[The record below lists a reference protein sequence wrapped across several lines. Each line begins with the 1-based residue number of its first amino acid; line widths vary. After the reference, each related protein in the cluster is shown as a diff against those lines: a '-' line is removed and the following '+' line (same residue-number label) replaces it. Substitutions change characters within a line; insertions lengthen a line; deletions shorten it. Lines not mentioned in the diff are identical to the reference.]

1 MFSGRYLHTIDAKGR
16 ISFPARFREV
26 LGLAGDE
33 RIVLVNHPNDQIPC
47 LEAWPLSSWQLIVR
61 RAQRLPRLDDHTQY
75 LLRWYISSAL
85 ECAIDPQGRILVPP
99 LYREH
104 TQLTKE
110 ALWSGVADHLELW
123 AKDLW
128 ERHIVTLRESRSF
141 DLSVLNPV
149 FEIDDDPDGDE
160 EQ

>member
-16 ISFPARFREV
+16 VSFPARFREV
-26 LGLAGDE
+26 LVQLGND
-33 RIVLVNHPNDQIPC
+33 RIVLANHLDDQIPC
-47 LEAWPLSSWQLIVR
+47 LEAWPLSAWQRIVR
-61 RAQRLPRLDDHTQY
+61 KAQRLPRLDDHTQY

-104 TQLTKE
+104 SHLAKE

-123 AKDLW
+123 AKDQW
-128 ERHIVTLRESRSF
+128 ERHIVSLRESRSF
-141 DLSVLNPV
+141 DLSALNSV
-149 FEIDDDPDGDE
+149 FEIDEPDGNE
-160 EQ
+160 ES